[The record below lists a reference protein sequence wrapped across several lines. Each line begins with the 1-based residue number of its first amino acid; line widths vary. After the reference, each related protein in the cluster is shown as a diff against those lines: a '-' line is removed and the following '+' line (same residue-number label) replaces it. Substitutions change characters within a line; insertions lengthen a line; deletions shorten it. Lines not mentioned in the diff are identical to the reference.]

1 MSRIEISESDITRLP
16 VDAVVNAANEAMLGG
31 GGVDGAIHRA
41 AGPALLEECR
51 RVPEVRPGVR
61 CPTGEAR
68 ITGGHGLAAR
78 FVIHAVGPVWRGGS
92 RREPDLLASC
102 YRESL
107 RLAAA
112 HSLRSIAFP
121 AISCGAYGYPLDL
134 AAEVAVRTVR
144 AFLTGDDTIERVVL
158 TAFTPEVRAAI
169 ERAMATSAALRPPR
183 HLETSRLRLRPPSTD
198 DARFI
203 FDDYA
208 RDPEVTRYLT
218 WSPHRDIEETR
229 SFLAGCE
236 RSWAEGGA
244 FPWVIES
251 KEDERPLGM
260 IELRLS
266 GPRAEVGYVL
276 ARAHWGRGYMVEA
289 VRALAEWSMAQ
300 AAVHRFG
307 ALCDVNNLA
316 SRRVLEKAGLT
327 LEGTLRRWGYH
338 PGAGNAPRDVL
349 SFSIVRE

>member
-1 MSRIEISESDITRLP
+1 MSRIEISESDITRLR

-51 RVPEVRPGVR
+51 RIPEVRPDVR

-78 FVIHAVGPVWRGGS
+78 FVIHAVGPVWRGGAH
-92 RREPDLLASC
+92 RESDLLASC

-107 RLAAA
+107 RLAAR
-112 HSLRSIAFP
+112 HSLQTIAFP
-121 AISCGAYGYPLDL
+121 AISCGAYGYPIAL
-134 AAEVAVRTVR
+134 AADVAVRTIR
-144 AFLTGDDTIERVVL
+144 AFLAEDDTVERVVL
-158 TAFTPEVRAAI
+158 AAFTPEVRAAI
-169 ERAMATSAALRPPR
+169 ESAMAASAALRPPR
-183 HLETSRLRLRPPSTD
+183 HLETPRLRLRPPTTD

-203 FDDYA
+203 FEDYA
-208 RDPEVTRYLT
+208 QDAEVTRYLT
-218 WSPHRDIEETR
+218 WAPHRDIEETR

-236 RSWAEGGA
+236 RSWFEGSA
-244 FPWVIES
+244 FPWVIER
-251 KEDERPLGM
+251 KEDERLLGM
-260 IELRLS
+260 IDLRLS
-266 GPRAEVGYVL
+266 GPRADVGYVL

-289 VRALAEWSMAQ
+289 VRTLVQWSMAQ
-300 AAVHRFG
+300 AGIHRLG
-307 ALCDVNNLA
+307 ALCDVENTA

-338 PGAGNAPRDVL
+338 SGAGRAPRDVL